1 MSDLI
6 FAPTL
11 FLAVLV
17 LLVGCFSLNT
27 LGNWHKACLQIVQSR
42 ADDSIWLVCGVS
54 LLLSFFFLCLA
65 CHPARFPKICHR
77 IALSI
82 VFGYVFI
89 LFNPQ
94 LAVSNAKSE
103 ELVSCRNGYAYQLE
117 SGDYVACENFD
128 ENFEARYNGKVR
140 HDLIIKGR

>member
-1 MSDLI
+1 MLNLVV
-6 FAPTL
+6 APSL
-11 FLAVLV
+11 FLA
-17 LLVGCFSLNT
+17 LLVFLVGFFSLNT
-27 LGNWHKACLQIVQSR
+27 LRNWQKACLQVLQRR
-42 ADDSIWLVCGVS
+42 ADDTIWLVCGVS
-54 LLLSFFFLCLA
+54 LLLAFFFLCLA

-82 VFGYVFI
+82 VFGYVFV

-94 LAVSNAKSE
+94 VAVSNAKSVD
-103 ELVSCRNGYAYQLE
+103 LVSCRDGYAYQLE

-128 ENFEARYNGKVR
+128 EYFEARYNGQVR